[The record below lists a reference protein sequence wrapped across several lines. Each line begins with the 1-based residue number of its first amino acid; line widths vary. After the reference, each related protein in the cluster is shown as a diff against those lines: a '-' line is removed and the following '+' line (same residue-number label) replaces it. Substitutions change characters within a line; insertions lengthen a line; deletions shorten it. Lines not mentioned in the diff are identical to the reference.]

1 MTGPLLEI
9 RDLRISFQG
18 AGGNRAEALRGID
31 LTLNAGDVLGIVGE
45 SGSGK
50 SVAMMAFLQLLPKS
64 ARVSGSAKFRGEELI
79 GMSPARIRRIR
90 GKAIGCIFQDP
101 LSAFNPVIP
110 IGKQIGEAI
119 RLHDSSV
126 SRRDALKEA
135 EKLFDMVAIPQ
146 AARRVRQYP
155 HEFSGGM
162 RQRAMIAMALANR
175 PELVI
180 ADEPTTALD
189 VTVQAQILDL
199 LAELRRELGIGLVLI
214 THDLGVVAGIADE
227 IAVMYGGRLV
237 ERGPTDP
244 VFYETAH
251 PYTAGLIGAVPAL
264 TGDRGKL
271 RQIEGTPPSIF
282 SRPSGCSFHPRC
294 DRVQDICKQTEP
306 ALTTSGATSHACHFP
321 LSGSADSGKPAGVGP
336 HVSRQTELPHGSP
349 K

>member
-1 MTGPLLEI
+1 MSAPLLELK
-9 RDLRISFQG
+9 DLRIAFPG
-18 AGGNRAEALRGID
+18 PDGGWVEALRGID
-31 LTLNAGDVLGIVGE
+31 LTLEAGDVLGIVGE

-50 SVAMMAFLQLLPKS
+50 SITMMAFLQLLPRG
-64 ARVSGSAKFRGEELI
+64 ARISGSAKFRGEELI
-79 GMSPARIRRIR
+79 GMAPSRIRQIR

-110 IGKQIGEAI
+110 LGDQVAEAI
-119 RLHDSSV
+119 LLHDGAV

-135 EKLFDMVAIPQ
+135 ERLFEMVSIPQ
-146 AARRVRQYP
+146 AGRRIRQYP

-175 PELVI
+175 PDLVI

-199 LAELRRELGIGLVLI
+199 LGDLRRELGIGLVMI

-227 IAVMYGGRLV
+227 IAVMYGGRVV

-244 VFYETAH
+244 IFYETAH
-251 PYTAGLIGAVPAL
+251 PYTAGLLGAVPTL
-264 TGDRGKL
+264 DGTGAL

-282 SRPSGCSFHPRC
+282 DRPPGCSFHPRC
-294 DRVQDICKQTEP
+294 DRAKPICASDDP
-306 ALTTSGATSHACHFP
+306 ALRDCGSTECACHFP
-321 LSGSADSGKPAGVGP
+321 LVRTLAEVAG
-336 HVSRQTELPHGSP
+336 
-349 K
+349 

>member
-1 MTGPLLEI
+1 MSAPLLDI
-9 RDLRISFQG
+9 SGLRIAFHG
-18 AGGNRAEALRGID
+18 KDDVWAEALRGID
-31 LTLNAGDVLGIVGE
+31 LTLEPGKVLGIVGE

-50 SVAMMAFLQLLPKS
+50 SIAMMAFLQLLPRG

-79 GMSPARIRRIR
+79 GMAPSRIRRIR

-101 LSAFNPVIP
+101 LSAFNPVKTL
-110 IGKQIGEAI
+110 GDQIVEAI
-119 RLHDSSV
+119 RLHDRSV

-135 EKLFDMVAIPQ
+135 VRLFEMVSIPQ
-146 AARRVRQYP
+146 PDRRVRQYP

-175 PELVI
+175 PDLLI

-199 LAELRRELGIGLVLI
+199 LGELRRDLGIGMVLI

-227 IAVMYGGRLV
+227 IAVMYGGAVV

-244 VFYETAH
+244 IFYDTAH
-251 PYTAGLIGAVPAL
+251 PYTSGLIGAVPSL
-264 TGDRGKL
+264 DGSGKL

-282 SRPSGCSFHPRC
+282 SRPAGCRFHPRC
-294 DRVQDICKQTEP
+294 DRAQQLCTHDDP
-306 ALTTSGATSHACHFP
+306 PLTPKEATLCACHFP
-321 LSGSADSGKPAGVGP
+321 LTRPMAAKDA
-336 HVSRQTELPHGSP
+336 
-349 K
+349 